1 MDEEDEVVVVGQD
14 SELAQ
19 LARALGELA
28 EQVDLTRDD
37 DARVY
42 LLRAMDGIVHMAFNP
57 PKGEVHV
64 IEGSKGKR

>member
-1 MDEEDEVVVVGQD
+1 MDEEDEVTVIGAE

-19 LARALGELA
+19 LAGALCELA
-28 EQVDLTRDD
+28 VQVDLTRDD

-42 LLRAMDGIVHMAFNP
+42 LLQAMAGLTYMLNP

-64 IEGSKGKR
+64 IDGSKRK

>member
-1 MDEEDEVVVVGQD
+1 MDEDEELVVVGQE

-19 LARALGELA
+19 LANALCGLA

-37 DARVY
+37 DARIY
-42 LLRAMDGIVHMAFNP
+42 LLQAMAGITYMLNP

-64 IEGSKGKR
+64 IDGGKAKR